1 MTIASAKGRK
11 DAETALAAPPAR
23 VFVGLKIT
31 PEIASQLA
39 QLAAALEQPSV
50 RPVVPTDIHLTLVPP
65 WNETSISDAIEK
77 LGRIAGTFGAF
88 QLIFQHAG
96 YGPQPRRPRLLWAG
110 CAATDEIAALRAALL
125 QVYGQTDERPFQPHV
140 TLARIRGDGAA
151 IARKHPIDRPLS
163 LSQCV
168 ESIELF
174 QSPPAGASGYRI
186 LASLRLGEAAGLAPK
201 R

>member
-174 QSPPAGASGYRI
+174 QSPPAGGSGYRI